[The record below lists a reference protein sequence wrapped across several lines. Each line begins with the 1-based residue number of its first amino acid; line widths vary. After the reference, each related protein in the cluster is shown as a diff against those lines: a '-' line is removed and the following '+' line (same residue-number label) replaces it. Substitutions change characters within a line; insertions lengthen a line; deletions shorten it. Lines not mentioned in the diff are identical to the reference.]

1 MSIGLFNTL
10 WERDGETMSDTEY
23 SGKKDSTA
31 AKATYANL
39 SEAERQKLTG
49 LENTIQEETGE
60 KVALV
65 AYRI

>member
-1 MSIGLFNTL
+1 
-10 WERDGETMSDTEY
+10 MSDTEY

>member
-1 MSIGLFNTL
+1 
-10 WERDGETMSDTEY
+10 MSDTEY
-23 SGKKDSTA
+23 SSKKDSTA
-31 AKATYANL
+31 ANATYANL
-39 SEAERQKLTG
+39 SETERQKLTG

>member
-1 MSIGLFNTL
+1 
-10 WERDGETMSDTEY
+10 MSDTEY
-23 SGKKDSTA
+23 SSKNNTTTQ
-31 AKATYANL
+31 KATYANL

-49 LENTIQEETGE
+49 LENKIQEETGE